1 MGDGSAIGGWI
12 LAAAIVTV
20 LGGGAH
26 AAGGSGGSG
35 AAGGS
40 GGSGGSGAAGGAGS
54 TARPMTSA
62 SRGTSATGSRTTGPG
77 ATTTAASCTRASRR
91 LSADRGH
98 YKILPVAADG
108 SPDCRLQ
115 VGDRGRPVTV
125 LQQALLM
132 CSNRGVR
139 VDGTFTADT
148 RGALSRDQARQLAV
162 APTGVYDAATARVF
176 AWPWYDSTTGKFT
189 GRCGQVADRTL

>member
-20 LGGGAH
+20 LAGGAH
-26 AAGGSGGSG
+26 AAT
-35 AAGGS
+35 GS
-40 GGSGGSGAAGGAGS
+40 GGSGGSGGTGGAGG
-54 TARPMTSA
+54 TARPTAGA
-62 SRGTSATGSRTTGPG
+62 SRSPSTPGSRPASPG
-77 ATTTAASCTRASRR
+77 ATTTTAAAAPCTRASRR

-115 VGDRGRPVTV
+115 LGDRGRPVTV

-139 VDGTFTADT
+139 VDGTFSQDT
-148 RGALSRDQARQLAV
+148 RGALSRDQARQLGV
-162 APTGVYDAATARVF
+162 TPTGVYDPRTARVF

-189 GRCGQVADRTL
+189 GRCGQVADRAL